1 MPNLFNEQVSDSLIL
16 LPCYSNAAQD
26 CIVIPTGT
34 VCPNGNNMAL
44 PYEQRGAQFDEF
56 FPVGGTAGQ
65 MYMATFHV
73 DGITEAKYYEN
84 GTCVGSDTPA
94 TCVVGRAAGVGDPPA
109 VNTNVFV
116 SCTTPNPQ
124 QCNDT
129 WYTGGDPVD
138 FEFYKVYK
146 LTVYGPSADGGLG
159 PEIQHYYLNSFP
171 KTATPYEQH
180 STYFVSYSHTIS
192 VPGGGTIEL
201 KAGATNCHGIDN
213 CGPGFFTTTCSA
225 NAGRSL
231 PGVTIPSMHMGQST
245 SVLNYRT
252 GAAQPWHA
260 QLFHVTVTAV
270 TAM

>member
-1 MPNLFNEQVSDSLIL
+1 
-16 LPCYSNAAQD
+16 
-26 CIVIPTGT
+26 
-34 VCPNGNNMAL
+34 
-44 PYEQRGAQFDEF
+44 
-56 FPVGGTAGQ
+56 